1 MILAGGLIF
10 ALRAALVPSPPVR
23 TLVLTSL
30 LGLPLVVVPF
40 FVAPASA
47 GLPALRTA
55 SFPVVGLVT
64 YAIWWAIVTAGT
76 TVISWVVFGLRTEV
90 RRARRLGQYTIEAKI
105 GEGGMGVVYRAHHG
119 MMRRPTAVKL
129 LRPEKA
135 IAANLKRFEREVQL
149 TARLTHPHT
158 ITIFDYGRTPEGV
171 FYYAME
177 LLDGASLERVVAVAG
192 RLPPARVVH
201 VLYEVAGALVEA
213 HETGLIHRDVKPA
226 NIILCRQGG
235 LYDFPKVVDF
245 GLVKDLE
252 PSGDA
257 TLTRA
262 DVIAGTPLYI
272 APEAITSP
280 ESVGPQ
286 SDIYSLGAV
295 GYFALTGQHVFQ
307 GRTLV
312 EVCSHHL
319 HTTPEP
325 PSKRLDSPVPAD
337 LEALVLECLEKDPAR
352 RPAGARELR
361 RRLSAC
367 AAFGG
372 WSEEDARSW
381 WERNAAA
388 TAPTVSPV
396 PEDDLTLSRAPLADR
411 RTVVVD
417 WRAAWLSRPPTETRP
432 RPPPARRSTARPGPS
447 SWSSGRR
454 GAGTAARSRPGWR
467 STWPATRRSSTSRSR
482 TGRAGPWGAP
492 SRCGCGPTSSSCA
505 TARWSRS
512 SPAPATTSSRRRSG
526 SWLGRLEAPPPRI
539 DYGQYQDPPAG
550 YFPVS
555 RARSDLKTFSCG
567 TVRLFRTSASPCA
580 TRRRRRVACRSS
592 AAFVFVWVT
601 RYFRA
606 RYRR

>member
-1 MILAGGLIF
+1 MEPETPGSVRSWSRSEEERVFLQQRVALFWKAVFLMSVGTDLVELLVDPASPARPAALIDRGTTVFAGLLWLLCRRGRRPWNEILAVEWVGLAVLVALMSLAGRYGAADSIAHFAAQDPRVDPASLALTKAGDAYFSIMLVLGGGLILV
-10 ALRAALVPSPPVR
+10 LRSAIVPTPPHG

-30 LGLPLVVVPF
+30 LGLPFVAVPF
-40 FVAPASA
+40 FFAPASV
-47 GLPALRTA
+47 GLPALRT
-55 SFPVVGLVT
+55 SHFPWVGALT
-64 YAIWWAIVTAGT
+64 YSIWWAIVAVGA
-76 TVISWVVFGLRTEV
+76 TVVSHVVFGLRAEV
-90 RRARRLGQYTIEAKI
+90 RRARRLGQYTVEAKI

-119 MMRRPTAVKL
+119 MMRRPTAIKL

-135 IAANLKRFEREVQL
+135 VEANLKRFEREVQL

-177 LLDGASLERVVAVAG
+177 LLDGAALEKVVAVAG
-192 RLPPARVVH
+192 RLPPGRVVH

-213 HETGLIHRDVKPA
+213 HEAGLIHRDVKPA

-252 PSGDA
+252 VSGDA
-257 TLTRA
+257 ALTHA

-272 APEAITSP
+272 APETITSP
-280 ESVGPQ
+280 GSVGPQ

-325 PSKRLDSPVPAD
+325 PSRRLDSPVPAD
-337 LEALVLECLEKDPAR
+337 IEAVVLDCLEKDPAR

-361 RRLSAC
+361 RRLAAC

-372 WSEEDARSW
+372 WSEEDARAW
-381 WERNAAA
+381 WEANAAA

-396 PEDDLTLSRAPLADR
+396 PEDDLTLSRRLSP
-411 RTVVVD
+411 VD
-417 WRAAWLSRPPTETRP
+417 GE
-432 RPPPARRSTARPGPS
+432 PS
-447 SWSSGRR
+447 
-454 GAGTAARSRPGWR
+454 
-467 STWPATRRSSTSRSR
+467 
-482 TGRAGPWGAP
+482 
-492 SRCGCGPTSSSCA
+492 
-505 TARWSRS
+505 
-512 SPAPATTSSRRRSG
+512 
-526 SWLGRLEAPPPRI
+526 
-539 DYGQYQDPPAG
+539 
-550 YFPVS
+550 
-555 RARSDLKTFSCG
+555 
-567 TVRLFRTSASPCA
+567 
-580 TRRRRRVACRSS
+580 
-592 AAFVFVWVT
+592 
-601 RYFRA
+601 
-606 RYRR
+606 